1 MNCKRCFKSMEKTW
15 NGWELC
21 DSCGYRYNT
30 FTQTSPDDN
39 KSIDTEAEKREN
51 NESKL
56 LLFGTI
62 YKD

>member
-1 MNCKRCFKSMEKTW
+1 MEKTW

-62 YKD
+62 YKN